1 VLLPPR
7 IQHDYIIRHQK
18 GSERNVLG
26 YHQVSRFRVIGDIP
40 VGDVCSAI
48 DPDGGDVGISDRG
61 AEALVGDEDR
71 RDLQAFGGA
80 EYEILNLSG
89 RRVRIDPDPQT

>member
-1 VLLPPR
+1 
-7 IQHDYIIRHQK
+7 
-18 GSERNVLG
+18 
-26 YHQVSRFRVIGDIP
+26 VIGDIP
-40 VGDVCSAI
+40 VGDVGSPI

-71 RDLQAFGGA
+71 RDLQAFGSA
-80 EYEILNLSG
+80 EHEILDLLG